1 MKNSYTNKYTEAGCD
16 EAGRGCLSG
25 AVFAAAVILPKD
37 FSHGILTDSKKLSE
51 RDRNLLRTEI
61 EQTALAYA
69 VGIVSEREIEKI
81 NILHASILAMHRAL
95 DGLNMSPEFIIV
107 DGNKFKKYKDIPH
120 KTIVKGDEKYFSIA
134 AASVLAKTYRDEY
147 MLEISKEFPNYNWHK
162 NKGYATK
169 EHRLAIEEYGI
180 CKYHRKTFIKSYN
193 NLRFDF

>member
-1 MKNSYTNKYTEAGCD
+1 MKTSYTNKYTEAGCD

-37 FSHGILTDSKKLSE
+37 FSHSILTDSKKLSE
-51 RDRNLLRTEI
+51 KDRNLLRTEI
-61 EQTALAYA
+61 EQTALAYS

-107 DGNKFKKYKDIPH
+107 DGNKFKKYKEIPH

-193 NLRFDF
+193 NLKIEF